1 MLLQLFFQLELGE
14 ICILKTWGTIHQICK
29 KKKKKKQ
36 WDRLKCILWND
47 VVYHIGCN
55 KSLLDYHLE
64 SDWVDFHG
72 NVSYLRWTLIDP
84 RIHSVLLYFCIF
96 GIFHPN
102 DQLMY
107 GHNQATWV
115 CTMWNQLRITYHWS
129 GYHLQKYSWF
139 QFSLGGQN
147 ERILRWIL
155 CEIDDRFRL
164 KKIIFHLYGMCY
176 SKWLVQCFWP
186 INSILMGV
194 SRWLLAGCIPI
205 YKWTEINNCV
215 LMSEPYW
222 RYNDK
227 TFY

>member
-1 MLLQLFFQLELGE
+1 M
-14 ICILKTWGTIHQICK
+14 
-29 KKKKKKQ
+29 
-36 WDRLKCILWND
+36 
-47 VVYHIGCN
+47 YHIYDGLW
-55 KSLLDYHLE
+55 SIRVY
-64 SDWVDFHG
+64 
-72 NVSYLRWTLIDP
+72 I
-84 RIHSVLLYFCIF
+84 LYFCIF

-155 CEIDDRFRL
+155 CEIDDWFRL
-164 KKIIFHLYGMCY
+164 KKIIFHLCGMCY

-194 SRWLLAGCIPI
+194 FRWLLAGYIPI
-205 YKWTEINNCV
+205 YNHEQRLTIAYLWGSHIGDTMTKLFIN
-215 LMSEPYW
+215 
-222 RYNDK
+222 
-227 TFY
+227 